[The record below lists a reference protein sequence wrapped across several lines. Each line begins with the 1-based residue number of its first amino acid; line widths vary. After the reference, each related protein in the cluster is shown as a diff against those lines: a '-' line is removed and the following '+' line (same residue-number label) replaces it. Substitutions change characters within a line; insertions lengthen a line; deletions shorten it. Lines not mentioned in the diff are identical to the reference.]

1 MPFSIF
7 KTLFVEAKWLKLI
20 SVFQKINN
28 KFSNSKWI
36 FKCCRNYT
44 AVETIYSNM
53 LEMVINTRCFLWNIL
68 EGQDIEEHPAC
79 FKHMPSMGRLDYLV
93 TDFQFLLDLVIKSLD
108 SRVVYDHMKYNVLFE
123 LAHSLYTLLNSFCIC
138 YISRIY
144 NEK

>member
-7 KTLFVEAKWLKLI
+7 KTLFVEAKRLKLI
-20 SVFQKINN
+20 SAFQKINN

-36 FKCCRNYT
+36 FKSCRNYT

-79 FKHMPSMGRLDYLV
+79 FKHTPSMGGLDYLV
-93 TDFQFLLDLVIKSLD
+93 TDFQLLLDLVIKFLD

-123 LAHSLYTLLNSFCIC
+123 LTHSFYTLLNSFRTH
-138 YISRIY
+138 YISCIY

>member
-7 KTLFVEAKWLKLI
+7 KTLFVEAKWLKLN
-20 SVFQKINN
+20 SAFRKINN

-36 FKCCRNYT
+36 SKCCRNYT

-53 LEMVINTRCFLWNIL
+53 LEMVINTCCFLQNIL

-79 FKHMPSMGRLDYLV
+79 FKHTPSMGGLDYLV

-108 SRVVYDHMKYNVLFE
+108 SRVVFDHTKYNVLFE
-123 LAHSLYTLLNSFCIC
+123 LAHSLYTLLNSFHTR
-138 YISRIY
+138 YISHIY